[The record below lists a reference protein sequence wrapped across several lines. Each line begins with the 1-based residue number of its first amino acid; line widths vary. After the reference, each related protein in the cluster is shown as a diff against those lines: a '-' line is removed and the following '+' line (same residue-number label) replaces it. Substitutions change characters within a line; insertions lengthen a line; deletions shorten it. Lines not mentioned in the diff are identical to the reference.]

1 MRNPKH
7 DRGAFF
13 VGESEAQCF
22 RCGAEVQ
29 GTGGNQVMI
38 EGGRDLTNSPVIH
51 HRLMQQKE
59 RRSWRQSKGL
69 RMDGAK
75 SWNELTGEAT
85 LGQIM
90 A

>member
-1 MRNPKH
+1 MRNPRH

-38 EGGRDLTNSPVIH
+38 EGGRVLTNSQVIH
-51 HRLMQQKE
+51 HRLME
-59 RRSWRQSKGL
+59 TVESVANGRCEVLERIDRRSYTRTDNGI
-69 RMDGAK
+69 RD
-75 SWNELTGEAT
+75 AT
-85 LGQIM
+85 S
-90 A
+90 